1 MEKVTFNIKKLR
13 EEANMTQSVLAERA
27 HVSRSLINQLETGR
41 RDSANSKTL
50 NRLAEA
56 LNCKVSDFFIESEV

>member
-1 MEKVTFNIKKLR
+1 MDRVAINIRRLR
-13 EEANMTQSVLAERA
+13 EDAHMTQYALAEKA
-27 HVSRSLINQLETGR
+27 NVSRSIINQLETGR

-56 LNCKVSDFFIESEV
+56 LNCKISDFFVETEV